1 MPFKS
6 VLLENTPDSL
16 QDLCLQACVENHQSW
31 GKFCKFTSLFLGVN
45 DGLSLPTELCEKL
58 LQYQMQE
65 DRDLDTYFVT
75 IFGNTICTRL
85 KQISLKLCTL
95 KDHEADIL
103 FKHEL
108 KVLELIRMKV
118 TLFHTHT
125 RMISD
130 KVLFIGDSKCS
141 ENTEWLLSAVDISY
155 NIRMHWLFPNP
166 WAQWTSHLS
175 SKVAET
181 GSPFSSCRERSA
193 TVLLS
198 LQRVPQLDLPW
209 SIRL

>member
-1 MPFKS
+1 MPFKT

-108 KVLELIRMKV
+108 RVLELIRMKV
-118 TLFHTHT
+118 TQDEDLPKTIIADQFF
-125 RMISD
+125 SQ
-130 KVLFIGDSKCS
+130 GDPECP
-141 ENTEWLLSAVDISY
+141 ENTKRLLSTVGISHG
-155 NIRMHWLFPNP
+155 IRVH
-166 WAQWTSHLS
+166 
-175 SKVAET
+175 
-181 GSPFSSCRERSA
+181 
-193 TVLLS
+193 
-198 LQRVPQLDLPW
+198 
-209 SIRL
+209 

>member
-108 KVLELIRMKV
+108 RVLELIRMKV
-118 TLFHTHT
+118 MLNNT
-125 RMISD
+125 
-130 KVLFIGDSKCS
+130 FI
-141 ENTEWLLSAVDISY
+141 
-155 NIRMHWLFPNP
+155 
-166 WAQWTSHLS
+166 
-175 SKVAET
+175 
-181 GSPFSSCRERSA
+181 
-193 TVLLS
+193 
-198 LQRVPQLDLPW
+198 
-209 SIRL
+209 